1 MTHDLRQ
8 EAREANETSMGSGN
22 HSWPGVSGA
31 LLLRGLEKSLW
42 GAGDKPDL
50 GLVENRDFP
59 GQQEGSPIPAG
70 SHMWLTSGKRG
81 EKGLFIFSCPLQAC
95 VSPPQDGREQLQ
107 GITESQRLC

>member
-70 SHMWLTSGKRG
+70 SHMWLTSGKQG
-81 EKGLFIFSCPLQAC
+81 EKGLFMPTAGMCLTTT
-95 VSPPQDGREQLQ
+95 GRKRAAA
-107 GITESQRLC
+107 GY